1 MKIDHVAIRVKDFER
16 SKKFY
21 SKYFGFEQFDSLD
34 EPPEGKEVH
43 LISGDVHLELL
54 LVKDFAKEPDLGTL
68 GKNDRGVCHFSFNVK
83 NIENIYR
90 KMKEDGVPITLDLTS
105 FKLDSGRKGKCFFFK
120 DPDDTIIDVVE
131 WETSA

>member
-43 LISGDVHLELL
+43 LIS
-54 LVKDFAKEPDLGTL
+54 
-68 GKNDRGVCHFSFNVK
+68 
-83 NIENIYR
+83 
-90 KMKEDGVPITLDLTS
+90 
-105 FKLDSGRKGKCFFFK
+105 
-120 DPDDTIIDVVE
+120 
-131 WETSA
+131 